1 MSRIRT
7 LSSLVAEASQPTG
20 AAAKAAPV
28 ETAKPA
34 GPQQSETAMRMLE
47 IAERLFAEHGIEQ
60 VPLRQIVVEAGQRNR
75 SALHYHFGSREALV
89 AHLLNMRLAYIN
101 ALRNRYLDEIEA
113 AGKAGD
119 VRAIVYAS
127 ISALADTVVETP
139 WGGSYLQVAAQTM
152 FSPTLF
158 SADLLDKDVLTGLV
172 RTRRMV
178 MAALPDVP
186 AKVMDYRLMWFNHGT
201 VFSLADWYQR
211 TRGEHGAP
219 PVEELADYCTAGLT
233 GPVTRT
239 TGNTRRG
246 GKARQG

>member
-1 MSRIRT
+1 MPRIRT
-7 LSSLVAEASQPTG
+7 LSSLVAEASHPAG
-20 AAAKAAPV
+20 RPPPAEAAAPAA
-28 ETAKPA
+28 A
-34 GPQQSETAMRMLE
+34 QQSETAMRMLE

-89 AHLLNMRLAYIN
+89 AHLLNLRLAHVN
-101 ALRNRYLDEIEA
+101 VLRNAYLDEVEA

-119 VRAIVYAS
+119 VRAIVHAS
-127 ISALADTVVETP
+127 ISALADTVVDTA
-139 WGGSYLQVAAQTM
+139 WGGNYLQVAAQTM

-158 SADLLDKDVLTGLV
+158 NAELLDKDAMTGLV

-211 TRGEHGAP
+211 TRAEHGAP
-219 PVEELADYCTAGLT
+219 PVDELADYCTAGLT

-239 TGNTRRG
+239 TSAPRRA
-246 GKARQG
+246 GKARKG

>member
-7 LSSLVAEASQPTG
+7 LSSLVAEAGQP
-20 AAAKAAPV
+20 ARSKARAAPA
-28 ETAKPA
+28 EAAQPA
-34 GPQQSETAMRMLE
+34 GPQQGETAMRMLE

-60 VPLRQIVVEAGQRNR
+60 VPLRQIVVESGQRNR

-89 AHLLNMRLAYIN
+89 AHLLNMRLAHIN
-101 ALRNRYLDEIEA
+101 VLRNAYLDEVEA
-113 AGKAGD
+113 AGNAGD
-119 VRAIVYAS
+119 VRAIVHAS
-127 ISALADTVVETP
+127 ISALADTVVKTT

-158 SADLLDKDVLTGLV
+158 SADLLDKNALTGLV
-172 RTRRMV
+172 RTRKMI

-201 VFSLADWYQR
+201 VFSLADWSQR
-211 TRGEHGAP
+211 TRGERRAP
-219 PVEELADYCTAGLT
+219 PVDELADYCTAGLT

-239 TGNTRRG
+239 SGGTRRG
-246 GKARQG
+246 GKARTD